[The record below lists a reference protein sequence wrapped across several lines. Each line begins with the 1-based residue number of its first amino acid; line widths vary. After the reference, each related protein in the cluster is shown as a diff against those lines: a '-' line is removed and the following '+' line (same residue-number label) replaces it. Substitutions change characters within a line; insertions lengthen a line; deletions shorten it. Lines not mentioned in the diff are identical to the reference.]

1 MSNQTRGL
9 QGFNVLDLLI
19 TTCQFKLP
27 NGKDSLMHVLAVP
40 APSQE
45 RVVYHYLE
53 SVSIALLEAKGKK
66 GDWKTLRVTMS
77 ASDLSVHDG
86 KKYYTPVHAIDASVL
101 DFLKQSLGSAPQVPG
116 MRAVEDFTIDDAY
129 NMIMGALFLEEARGR
144 GMVDIEDLAKAAN
157 GDNSD
162 LMEKL
167 GIKLQSKKPA
177 NQDLDS

>member
-40 APSQE
+40 APNQE
-45 RVVYHYLE
+45 RVFYHYLE
-53 SVSIALLEAKGKK
+53 SVSIALLEAKGRK

-86 KKYYTPVHAIDASVL
+86 KKYYTPVHAIDASVC

-116 MRAVEDFTIDDAY
+116 MKSVDDMTVDDAY
-129 NMIMGALFLEEARGR
+129 NMIMGALFLEEARSR
-144 GMVDIEDLAKAAN
+144 GMVDTDDLLAAAN
-157 GDNSD
+157 GDNNI
-162 LMEKL
+162 LIEKL
-167 GIKLQSKKPA
+167 GLKKK
-177 NQDLDS
+177 DLDSWTTSSQQ